1 MRKYLF
7 IAGVIVGVVII
18 TIFIGKKKSS
28 EEKLNIKFVQNVAIQ
43 NIMTVPNPKTIDD
56 LLPPELKM
64 DPWGTNYDC
73 KIKFGEFI
81 IWSAG
86 PDKKFGKLIHGDD
99 DMLIMEREKL
109 SLDQK
114 EDEII
119 NIFKMEKSVVLAE
132 VLLNSKNKKLE
143 KTARDWA
150 GLNGYVIVDKID
162 LKEWLRELRE
172 N

>member
-7 IAGVIVGVVII
+7 ITGAVAGAVII

-28 EEKLNIKFVQNVAIQ
+28 EEKLNIKVVQNVAIQ
-43 NIMTVPNPKTIDD
+43 NCMTVPNPQTIDD

-64 DPWGTNYDC
+64 DPWGTSYDC

-109 SLDQK
+109 SMDQK

-119 NIFKMEKSVVLAE
+119 NIFKLEKSAVLAE

-150 GLNGYVIVDKID
+150 GLNGFMIVDKIN
-162 LKEWLRELRE
+162 LKEWFKELKV